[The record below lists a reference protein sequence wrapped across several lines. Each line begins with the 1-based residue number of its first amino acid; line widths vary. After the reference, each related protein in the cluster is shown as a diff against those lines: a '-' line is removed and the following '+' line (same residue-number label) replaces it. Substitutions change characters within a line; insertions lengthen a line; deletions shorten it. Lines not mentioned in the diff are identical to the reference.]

1 MNREIKFRAISKETK
16 KFVYGDVDQCDDG
29 FYTISNTTKI
39 KDHEYERFS
48 HIVIPETLGQ
58 FTGLKDKNGVE
69 IYEGDIVKI
78 SENYP
83 IDNLE
88 PIINKS
94 IIAEVIF
101 NRGRYCLAIGTFTST
116 LIPEMCE
123 VIGNIYEG
131 LSPEVIKKWKKL
143 IYENKELINK
153 IKKYE
158 KENQKNKR
166 K

>member
-16 KFVYGDVDQCDDG
+16 KFVYGDIDQCDG

-69 IYEGDIVKI
+69 IYEGDIVKT

-94 IIAEVIF
+94 IIAEVNF

-116 LIPEMCE
+116 LISEMCE

-131 LSPEVIKKWKKL
+131 LSPEVIKKRKKS
-143 IYENKELINK
+143 
-153 IKKYE
+153 
-158 KENQKNKR
+158 
-166 K
+166 

>member
-1 MNREIKFRAISKETK
+1 
-16 KFVYGDVDQCDDG
+16 
-29 FYTISNTTKI
+29 
-39 KDHEYERFS
+39 
-48 HIVIPETLGQ
+48 
-58 FTGLKDKNGVE
+58 LKDKNGVE

>member
-158 KENQKNKR
+158 KEN
-166 K
+166 